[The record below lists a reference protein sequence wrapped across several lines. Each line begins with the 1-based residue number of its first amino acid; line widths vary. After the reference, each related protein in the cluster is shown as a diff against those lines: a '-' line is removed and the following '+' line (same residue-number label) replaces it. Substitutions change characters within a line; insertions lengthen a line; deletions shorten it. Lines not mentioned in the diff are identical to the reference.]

1 PDRFFKDCTALA
13 EVVWP
18 QGGVKSIGELAF
30 QNTGLASVDLSG
42 MAGVTL
48 GGGAFRDCASL
59 ASVVLPSGVSL
70 VDAGSNGGQFQGCTK
85 LASIDLSNT
94 KLTSLRSNLFDG
106 CTALSSVKLP
116 STLEAI
122 GNYAFR
128 NCTSLAA
135 LTLPDGL
142 KTIGRESFGGC

>member
-1 PDRFFKDCTALA
+1 
-13 EVVWP
+13 
-18 QGGVKSIGELAF
+18 
-30 QNTGLASVDLSG
+30 
-42 MAGVTL
+42 
-48 GGGAFRDCASL
+48 
-59 ASVVLPSGVSL
+59 
-70 VDAGSNGGQFQGCTK
+70 
-85 LASIDLSNT
+85 
-94 KLTSLRSNLFDG
+94 LFDG

-142 KTIGRESFGGC
+142 KTIGRESFGGCSSLANVALPSSVTDIESGAFNNTPALIKFALGPNLWLGVPEESWSKDSDDTWSTGAIFTTTPATTIGRPEADFVAKTSW